1 MLIRTLASNTDFI
14 VACTAAISVFFASV
28 AVFLPY
34 LVPDIIGSRMRRMA
48 GERDTI
54 RIRERR
60 KLNIGELSTL
70 TTEPK
75 QIFREIFD
83 RLNLAKQAEDGD
95 MVQRLRMGGY
105 RGRGPVVTF
114 IAMRLIM
121 PCVLFGVVALY
132 VFVVLQL
139 QYPLFMKLSIVFAA
153 ALLGYYIPALFVSNR
168 IAKRQKSIRR
178 TWPDALDLLL
188 ICVES
193 GMGIESAFRKV
204 SEEIGSQSLEL
215 AEELALTTAELS
227 YLSDRRTAY
236 QNLAL
241 RTGLDGVKG
250 VVLALVQA
258 EKYGTPVGN
267 ALRVFA
273 QEQRDARISDAE
285 KKAASLPP
293 KLTVPMILFFLP
305 VLFAIIITPA
315 AIQIMNDPQQPAIRA
330 PESAK

>member
-1 MLIRTLASNTDFI
+1 MIKTLGSNVDLI
-14 VACTAAISVFFASV
+14 VACTAAISVFFASL
-28 AVFLPY
+28 AVFWPY

-48 GERDTI
+48 GERETI

-60 KLNIGELSTL
+60 RLNVGKLSSL
-70 TTEPK
+70 TTVPK
-75 QIFREIFD
+75 KIFKEIFE
-83 RLNLAKQAEDGD
+83 RLNLAKEAENSNTI
-95 MVQRLRMGGY
+95 QRLRMAGY
-105 RGRGPVVTF
+105 RGRGPIVTF
-114 IAMRLIM
+114 VAMRLIM
-121 PCVLFGVVALY
+121 PGVLFGIAALY
-132 VFVVLQL
+132 VFIVLRL
-139 QYPLFMKLSIVFAA
+139 QYPLFMKLGIVCAA

-178 TWPDALDLLL
+178 AWPDALDLLL

-227 YLSDRRTAY
+227 YLSDRRKAY
-236 QNLAL
+236 QNLAH

-315 AIQIMNDPQQPAIRA
+315 AIQIMN
-330 PESAK
+330 